1 MSPFAVTSLLA
12 MVFLG
17 ARGPTSGQM
26 NDILRL
32 DDMVTFNPHQVF
44 RNVTESVVLS
54 RTQGVAAAAFVR
66 ELYSDRVSQMEFC
79 TATLFLL
86 TFSHFHG
93 FGPVSNSDTKLNL

>member
-1 MSPFAVTSLLA
+1 LTASRSVTMSPFAVTSLLA

-54 RTQGVAAAAFVR
+54 RTQGVATAAFVR
-66 ELYSDRVSQMEFC
+66 ELYSDRVSQVEFC
-79 TATLFLL
+79 TAILFLL
-86 TFSHFHG
+86 SSFHFH
-93 FGPVSNSDTKLNL
+93 

>member
-1 MSPFAVTSLLA
+1 MSRSVVMSPFAVTSLLA

-44 RNVTESVVLS
+44 RNITESVALS
-54 RTQGVAAAAFVR
+54 KTQGVATAVFIR
-66 ELYSDRVSQMEFC
+66 QLYSDRVSNWNPVFYC
-79 TATLFLL
+79 P
-86 TFSHFHG
+86 FST
-93 FGPVSNSDTKLNL
+93 SED